1 MMNTQTRFKLT
12 LFTAGFLALV
22 TLLAIGSKMETVAT
36 AAIAG
41 IMTILSAYIWSQTQR
56 PSNNEYASNHSQKSH
71 GSKTH
76 RTSRTSG
83 RNRTSVQK

>member
-1 MMNTQTRFKLT
+1 MNNQTRFKLT
-12 LFTAGFLALV
+12 LFAAAFLALV

-56 PSNNEYASNHSQKSH
+56 PSHNEYASKRTQKSR
-71 GSKTH
+71 SAKTD
-76 RTSRTSG
+76 RAARSSRRDHATLE
-83 RNRTSVQK
+83 K

>member
-1 MMNTQTRFKLT
+1 MNNQTRFKLT
-12 LFTAGFLALV
+12 LYAAAFLAVV
-22 TLLAIGSKMETVAT
+22 TLLAIASKMETVAT

-56 PSNNEYASNHSQKSH
+56 PSQNEYTGKHSQKSH

>member
-1 MMNTQTRFKLT
+1 MNSQTRFKLT
-12 LFTAGFLALV
+12 LYAAGFLALV

-56 PSNNEYASNHSQKSH
+56 P
-71 GSKTH
+71 
-76 RTSRTSG
+76 
-83 RNRTSVQK
+83 

>member
-1 MMNTQTRFKLT
+1 MNNQTRFKLT
-12 LFTAGFLALV
+12 LFAAAFLALV

-56 PSNNEYASNHSQKSH
+56 PSHHEYASKRTQKSR
-71 GSKTH
+71 SAKTD
-76 RTSRTSG
+76 RTARSARRDHATLE
-83 RNRTSVQK
+83 K

>member
-1 MMNTQTRFKLT
+1 MNNQTRFKLT
-12 LFTAGFLALV
+12 LFAAAFLALV

-56 PSNNEYASNHSQKSH
+56 PSHNEYASKRTQKSR
-71 GSKTH
+71 SAKTD
-76 RTSRTSG
+76 RTSRSTR
-83 RNRTSVQK
+83 RNSATLEK